1 MNKLYP
7 SLILIFFIPV
17 IYSQNILA
25 QDMKCFSWKLI
36 HQNNVCGGIA
46 NFYHIQFPQDPQ
58 LQERFPQLEGPF
70 PQLRELLPQ
79 LQEPSP
85 QSQEQSSQSPEQSPY
100 LREHFPKSSN
110 IEFKSYENKNLGVNF
125 DIPANWIQQLT
136 SSPNEEIVFTEPNG
150 TAALT
155 IKVANASGVT
165 IFEAVS
171 DFINGLKEG
180 SSQTQN
186 LYLNNIKIINFLSNN
201 QESSKVITYT
211 FGKDTTFP
219 ILKGVTFITLNN
231 NKAYLA
237 NFVIDVQNFESYNPI
252 MQRILGSLKILS
264 DLSRDGD

>member
-1 MNKLYP
+1 
-7 SLILIFFIPV
+7 
-17 IYSQNILA
+17 
-25 QDMKCFSWKLI
+25 MKCLSWKLI
-36 HQNNVCGGIA
+36 HQNNVCGGVA

-85 QSQEQSSQSPEQSPY
+85 QSQEQSKQSQEQSPQ
-100 LREHFPKSSN
+100 LREHSSQSSN

-171 DFINGLKEG
+171 DFIYGLKEG

-237 NFVIDVQNFESYNPI
+237 NFVIDVQNFESYNPL